1 MKTFK
6 TILAVAV
13 AAMAFVGCAKEQNVE
28 LNEKVT
34 MTYSV
39 SLDSASGTRAD
50 FDGSN
55 VDKLDY
61 KMYLLNADNTTTPTT
76 VTGTVDKNG
85 TSFPVT
91 LEFLKGQQYMVTFI
105 AYNSENFGTDK
116 WCKYTDSSKQSI
128 VFDYTETKYAEDLF
142 TGVFTLS
149 ASDTSTS
156 LKLARPLAQV
166 NLYLSETD
174 VTKATAVGFETTG
187 GVRFTLSNMATTY
200 DLLTGTVSGSFTD
213 AKSYTG
219 TVAAADANG
228 YHHLGSALVLGGQNV
243 EGKINSIGNVQYGTP
258 HSVPSVPTAA
268 NHKTN
273 VKFSSLLVGRVTYT
287 VELTTGFDGTE
298 KNYDEN
304 GNVIP

>member
-105 AYNSENFGTDK
+105 AYKSANFGDGK
-116 WCKYTDSSKQSI
+116 WCKYTDSSKQS
-128 VFDYTETKYAEDLF
+128 VEFDYTKEAEDLF

-149 ASDTSTS
+149 ASDITTS

-174 VTKATAVGFETTG
+174 VTKATAVGFETTD
-187 GVRFTLSNMATTY
+187 GVRFTLSKMATTY
-200 DLLTGTVSGSFTD
+200 DLLTGTASGSFTD
-213 AKSYTG
+213 AKSYSG
-219 TVAAADANG
+219 TVADAANG

>member
-50 FDGSN
+50 FDGLN
-55 VDKLDY
+55 VTHLDY
-61 KMYLLNADNTTTPTT
+61 KMYLLNADDSTTPTA
-76 VTGTVDKNG
+76 TGTVEKNG

-105 AYNSENFGTDK
+105 AYNSTNFGTDK
-116 WCKYTDSSKQSI
+116 WCKYTNDSKQSV
-128 VFDYTETKYAEDLF
+128 VFDYTKDAEDLF

-149 ASDTSTS
+149 ASDITTS
-156 LKLARPLAQV
+156 LKLVRPLAQV

-174 VTKATAVGFETTG
+174 VDAAKEVGFDTTG
-187 GVRFTLSNMATTY
+187 GVTFTLSKMATTY
-200 DLLTGTVSGSFTD
+200 DLLTGTASGS
-213 AKSYTG
+213 AGVQSYSG
-219 TVAAADANG
+219 TVAGAANG

-243 EGKINSIGNVQYGTP
+243 EGKIYSIGNVQYGTDG
-258 HSVPSVPTAA
+258 HAVPSVPTAA
-268 NHKTN
+268 NKKTN
-273 VKFSSLLVGRVTYT
+273 IKYSSLLVGKVNYT
-287 VELTTGFDGTE
+287 VELTTGFDDPE

>member
-61 KMYLLNADNTTTPTT
+61 KMYLLNANNTTTPTT
-76 VTGTVDKNG
+76 VAGTVDKDG

-91 LEFLKGQQYMVTFI
+91 LEFLKGQQYKVTFI
-105 AYNSENFGTDK
+105 AYNSANFGDGK
-116 WCKYTDSSKQSI
+116 WCKYTDSSKQSV
-128 VFDYTETKYAEDLF
+128 VFDYTKDAEDLF

-156 LKLARPLAQV
+156 LSLARPLAQV

-174 VTKATAVGFETTG
+174 VTKATAVGFKTDG
-187 GVRFTLSNMATTY
+187 GVTFTLSKMATQY
-200 DLLTGTVSGSFTD
+200 DLLTGTASGS
-213 AKSYTG
+213 AGVKSYSG
-219 TVAAADANG
+219 TVAGAANY

-243 EGKINSIGNVQYGTP
+243 EGKIYSIGNVQYGIDG
-258 HSVPSVPTAA
+258 HAVPSVPTAA
-268 NHKTN
+268 NKKTN
-273 VKFSSLLVGRVTYT
+273 IKYSSLLVGTVNYI
-287 VELTTGFDGTE
+287 VELTTNFGE
-298 KNYDEN
+298 EQNYGED

>member
-61 KMYLLNADNTTTPTT
+61 KMYLLNADNSTTPTT
-76 VTGTVDKNG
+76 VAGTVDKDG

-91 LEFLKGQQYMVTFI
+91 LEFLKGQQYKVTFI
-105 AYNSENFGTDK
+105 AYNSTNFGDGK
-116 WCKYTDSSKQSI
+116 WCKYTDSSKQSV
-128 VFDYTETKYAEDLF
+128 VFDYTKDAEDLF

-156 LKLARPLAQV
+156 LSLARPLAQV
-166 NLYLSETD
+166 NLYLAKSD
-174 VTKATAVGFETTG
+174 VDAAKEVGFETTG
-187 GVRFTLSNMATTY
+187 GVTFTLSKMATTY
-200 DLLTGTVSGSFTD
+200 DLLTGTASGSFTD

-219 TVAAADANG
+219 AVAAADNG

-243 EGKINSIGNVQYGTP
+243 EGKIYSIGNVQYGTGG
-258 HSVPSVPTAA
+258 HAVPSVPTAA
-268 NHKTN
+268 NKKTN
-273 VKFSSLLVGRVTYT
+273 IKYSSLLVGTVNYI
-287 VELTTGFDGTE
+287 VELTLDFGEELNYGEDG
-298 KNYDEN
+298 NL
-304 GNVIP
+304 IP

>member
-39 SLDSASGTRAD
+39 SLDSASGTRA

-61 KMYLLNADNTTTPTT
+61 KMYLLNDGDTTPTE
-76 VTGTVDKNG
+76 VTGTVEKNG
-85 TSFPVT
+85 ASFPVT

-105 AYNSENFGTDK
+105 AYNSANFGTDK
-116 WCKYTDSSKQSI
+116 WCKYTNDSKQI
-128 VFDYTETKYAEDLF
+128 VEFDYTKDAEDLF

-149 ASDTSTS
+149 ASDTTTS
-156 LKLARPLAQV
+156 LSLARPLAQV
-166 NLYLSETD
+166 NLYLSEND
-174 VTKATAVGFETTG
+174 VTKATALGFEATG
-187 GVRFTLSNMATTY
+187 GVTFTLSKMANQY
-200 DLLTGTVSGSFTD
+200 NLLTGTASGS
-213 AKSYTG
+213 AAVKSYSG
-219 TVAAADANG
+219 TVAAADNG

-243 EGKINSIGNVQYGTP
+243 EGTISSIGNVQYGSTP
-258 HSVPSVPTAA
+258 HAVPSVPTVA

-273 VKFSSLLVGRVTYT
+273 VKFSSLLVGSVAYT
-287 VELTTGFDGTE
+287 VTLTTGFDGTE

-304 GNVIP
+304 GNEI

>member
-39 SLDSASGTRAD
+39 SLDSASGTRA

-55 VDKLDY
+55 VTHLDY

-76 VTGTVDKNG
+76 ATGTVEKNG

-116 WCKYTDSSKQSI
+116 WCKYTDDSKQSV
-128 VFDYTETKYAEDLF
+128 VFDYTEPAEDLF

-156 LKLARPLAQV
+156 LSLARPLAQV

-174 VTKATAVGFETTG
+174 VTKATALGFVTTG
-187 GVRFTLSNMATTY
+187 GVTFTLKSMANQY
-200 DLLTGTVSGSFTD
+200 DLLTGTASGS
-213 AKSYTG
+213 ANVESYSG
-219 TVAAADANG
+219 TVAAAANG

-243 EGKINSIGNVQYGTP
+243 EGTISSIGNVQYGSTP
-258 HSVPSVPTAA
+258 HAVPSVPTAA
-268 NHKTN
+268 NKKTN
-273 VKFSSLLVGRVTYT
+273 IKYSSLLVGTVNYT
-287 VELTTGFDGTE
+287 VTLTPGFDGTE
-298 KNYDEN
+298 D
-304 GNVIP
+304 VIQ

>member
-39 SLDSASGTRAD
+39 SLDSASGTRA

-55 VDKLDY
+55 VTHLDY
-61 KMYLLNADNTTTPTT
+61 KMYLLDDGNTTPTT
-76 VTGTVDKNG
+76 VAGTVEKNG
-85 TSFPVT
+85 ASFPVT
-91 LEFLKGQQYMVTFI
+91 LEFLKGQQYKVTFI
-105 AYNSENFGTDK
+105 AYYSANFGDGM
-116 WCKYTDSSKQSI
+116 WCKYTDSSKQSV
-128 VFDYTETKYAEDLF
+128 VFDYTKDAEDLF
-142 TGVFTLS
+142 TGVYTLS

-156 LKLARPLAQV
+156 LSLARPLAQV

-187 GVRFTLSNMATTY
+187 GVSFTLKSMANQY
-200 DLLTGTVSGSFTD
+200 DLLTGTASGS
-213 AKSYTG
+213 AGVQSYSG
-219 TVAAADANG
+219 AVAAAANG

-243 EGKINSIGNVQYGTP
+243 EGTISSIGNVQYGSTP
-258 HSVPSVPTAA
+258 HAVPSVPTVA
-268 NHKTN
+268 NKKTN
-273 VKFSSLLVGRVTYT
+273 VKFSSLLLGTVNYT

-304 GNVIP
+304 GNEI

>member
-39 SLDSASGTRAD
+39 SLDSASGTRA
-50 FDGSN
+50 FDGLN

-61 KMYLLNADNTTTPTT
+61 KMYLLNADDTTTPTT

-85 TSFPVT
+85 ASFPVT
-91 LEFLKGQQYMVTFI
+91 LEFLKGQQYKVTFI
-105 AYNSENFGTDK
+105 AYNSANFGDGM
-116 WCKYTDSSKQSI
+116 WCKYTDSSKQSV
-128 VFDYTETKYAEDLF
+128 VFDYTKDAEDLF

-149 ASDTSTS
+149 ASDTTRS
-156 LKLARPLAQV
+156 LSLARPLAQV

-200 DLLTGTVSGSFTD
+200 DLLIGTVSGTFTD

-243 EGKINSIGNVQYGTP
+243 EGKINSIGNVQYGDTP
-258 HSVPSVPTAA
+258 HAVPSVPTAA

-287 VELTTGFDGTE
+287 VELTTGFGGTE
-298 KNYDEN
+298 DKI
-304 GNVIP
+304 IP

>member
-39 SLDSASGTRAD
+39 SLDSASGTRA
-50 FDGSN
+50 FDGLN

-61 KMYLLNADNTTTPTT
+61 KMYLLNADDSTTPTT
-76 VTGTVDKNG
+76 VAGTVDKDG

-91 LEFLKGQQYMVTFI
+91 LEFLKGQQYKVTFI
-105 AYNSENFGTDK
+105 AYKSTNFGDGK
-116 WCKYTDSSKQSI
+116 WCKYTDSSKQSV
-128 VFDYTETKYAEDLF
+128 VFDYTKPAEDLF
-142 TGVFTLS
+142 TGVFELS

-156 LKLARPLAQV
+156 LSLVRPLAQV

-174 VTKATAVGFETTG
+174 VTKATAVGFKTTG
-187 GVRFTLSNMATTY
+187 GVTFTLSKMATTY
-200 DLLTGTVSGSFTD
+200 DLLTGNVSGSFTD
-213 AKSYTG
+213 AKSYSG
-219 TVAAADANG
+219 TIAVADNG

-243 EGKINSIGNVQYGTP
+243 EGTISSIGNVQYGDAQA
-258 HSVPSVPTAA
+258 VPSVPTAA

-273 VKFSSLLVGRVTYT
+273 VKFSSLLTGKVSYNVT
-287 VELTTGFDGTE
+287 LTTGFDGTD

-304 GNVIP
+304 GNEI

>member
-39 SLDSASGTRAD
+39 SLDSASGTRA

-55 VDKLDY
+55 VTHLDY
-61 KMYLLNADNTTTPTT
+61 KMYLLNDGNTTPTT
-76 VTGTVDKNG
+76 VTGTVEKNG
-85 TSFPVT
+85 ASFPVT
-91 LEFLKGQQYMVTFI
+91 LELLKGQQYKVTFI
-105 AYNSENFGTDK
+105 AYNSANFGTDK
-116 WCKYTDSSKQSI
+116 WCKYTDSSMQI
-128 VFDYTETKYAEDLF
+128 VEFDYTKDAEDLF

-149 ASDTSTS
+149 ASDTTTS
-156 LKLARPLAQV
+156 LSLVRPLAQV

-187 GVRFTLSNMATTY
+187 GVSFSLSKMATTY
-200 DLLTGTVSGSFTD
+200 DLLTGNVSGPDTTTMTYS
-213 AKSYTG
+213 G
-219 TVAAADANG
+219 TVAAADNG
-228 YHHLGSALVLGGQNV
+228 YHHLGSALVLGGKTV
-243 EGKINSIGNVQYGTP
+243 EGKIYSIGNVQYGTP
-258 HSVPSVPTAA
+258 HAVPSVPTAA
-268 NHKTN
+268 NKKTN
-273 VKFSSLLVGRVTYT
+273 IKYSSLLVGRVNYT
-287 VELTTGFDGTE
+287 VTLTLGFDTEE

>member
-39 SLDSASGTRAD
+39 SLDSASGTRA
-50 FDGSN
+50 FDGLN

-61 KMYLLNADNTTTPTT
+61 KMYLLNANDTTTATT

-85 TSFPVT
+85 ASFPVT
-91 LEFLKGQQYMVTFI
+91 LEFLKGQQYKVTFI
-105 AYNSENFGTDK
+105 AYNSANFGDGK
-116 WCKYTDSSKQSI
+116 WCKYTDSSKQI
-128 VFDYTETKYAEDLF
+128 VEFNYAVDAEDLF

-149 ASDTSTS
+149 ASDTTTS
-156 LKLARPLAQV
+156 LSLVRPLAQV

-174 VTKATAVGFETTG
+174 VTKATALGFKTDG
-187 GVRFTLSNMATTY
+187 GVSFTLSKMATTY
-200 DLLTGTVSGSFTD
+200 DLLTGTASGS
-213 AKSYTG
+213 AGVKSYSG
-219 TVAAADANG
+219 TVAGAANG
-228 YHHLGSALVLGGQNV
+228 YHHLGSALVLGGELGHNV
-243 EGKINSIGNVQYGTP
+243 EGKINSIGNVEYGTP
-258 HSVPSVPTAA
+258 HSVPGIPTAA

-273 VKFSSLLVGRVTYT
+273 VKFSSLLVGSVAYSVT
-287 VELTTGFDGTE
+287 LTTGFAGTE
-298 KNYDEN
+298 DK
-304 GNVIP
+304 VIPQP

>member
-39 SLDSASGTRAD
+39 SLDSASGTRA

-55 VDKLDY
+55 VTHLDY
-61 KMYLLNADNTTTPTT
+61 KMYLLNADNTTTTPTT
-76 VTGTVDKNG
+76 VAGNVEKEG

-91 LEFLKGQQYMVTFI
+91 LEFLKGQKYMVTFI

-116 WCKYTDSSKQSI
+116 WCKYTDDSKQSV
-128 VFDYTETKYAEDLF
+128 VFDYTKDAEDLF
-142 TGVFTLS
+142 TGVFVLS
-149 ASDTSTS
+149 ASDTTTS
-156 LKLARPLAQV
+156 LSLARPLAQV
-166 NLYLSETD
+166 NLYLSADDVET
-174 VTKATAVGFETTG
+174 ATALGFETTG
-187 GVRFTLSNMATTY
+187 GVTFSLSKMATTY
-200 DLLTGTVSGSFTD
+200 NLLTKDVSGSFTD

-219 TVAAADANG
+219 AVAGAAND

-243 EGKINSIGNVQYGTP
+243 EGTISSIGNVEYGTP
-258 HSVPSVPTAA
+258 HAVPSVPTAA
-268 NHKTN
+268 NKKTN
-273 VKFSSLLVGRVTYT
+273 IKYSSLLVGSVAYSVT
-287 VELTTGFDGTE
+287 LTTGFGGTE
-298 KNYDEN
+298 DK
-304 GNVIP
+304 VIPQP

>member
-39 SLDSASGTRAD
+39 SLDSASGTRA
-50 FDGSN
+50 FDGLN

-105 AYNSENFGTDK
+105 AYNSANFGTDK

-128 VFDYTETKYAEDLF
+128 VFDYTETKDAEDLF

-149 ASDTSTS
+149 ASDTTTS
-156 LKLARPLAQV
+156 LSLVRPLAQV
-166 NLYLSETD
+166 NLYLAASD
-174 VTKATAVGFETTG
+174 VTAAKNVGFETTD
-187 GVRFTLSNMATTY
+187 GVTFTLSNMATTY
-200 DLLTGTVSGSFTD
+200 NLLTKAVSGSFTD

-219 TVAAADANG
+219 TVAGADNG

-243 EGKINSIGNVQYGTP
+243 EGKIYSIGNVQYGTP

-268 NHKTN
+268 NKKTN
-273 VKFSSLLVGRVTYT
+273 IKYSSLLVGKVNYT
-287 VELTTGFDGTE
+287 VELTTNFGE
-298 KNYDEN
+298 EQNYGED

>member
-1 MKTFK
+1 MRTLK

-13 AAMAFVGCAKEQNVE
+13 AAMVFVGCAKEQNVE

-50 FDGSN
+50 FNGSN

-61 KMYLLNADNTTTPTT
+61 KMYLLNADDSTTPTT

-85 TSFPVT
+85 ASSFPVT
-91 LEFLKGQQYMVTFI
+91 LEFLKGQQYKVTFI
-105 AYNSENFGTDK
+105 AYDSEKFGDGM
-116 WCKYTDSSKQSI
+116 WSKYTDDSKQSV
-128 VFDYTETKYAEDLF
+128 VFDYTKDAEDLF

-149 ASDTSTS
+149 ASDITTS
-156 LKLARPLAQV
+156 LKLVRPLAQV

-200 DLLTGTVSGSFTD
+200 DLLTGTISGSFTD

-243 EGKINSIGNVQYGTP
+243 EGKIYSIGNVQYDTDG
-258 HSVPSVPTAA
+258 HAVPSVPTAA

-287 VELTTGFDGTE
+287 VELTTGFGGTE
-298 KNYDEN
+298 DKI
-304 GNVIP
+304 IP

>member
-39 SLDSASGTRAD
+39 SLDSASGTRA

-55 VDKLDY
+55 VTHLDY
-61 KMYLLNADNTTTPTT
+61 KMYLLNANNTTTPTT
-76 VTGTVDKNG
+76 VAGTVNKNG

-91 LEFLKGQQYMVTFI
+91 LEFLKGQQYKVTFI
-105 AYNSENFGTDK
+105 AYNSAKFGDGK
-116 WCKYTDSSKQSI
+116 WCKYTNDSKESI
-128 VFDYTETKYAEDLF
+128 VFDYTQNAEDLF

-156 LKLARPLAQV
+156 LSLARPLAQV
-166 NLYLSETD
+166 NLYLAKSD
-174 VTKATAVGFETTG
+174 VDAAVKVGFKTTG
-187 GVRFTLSNMATTY
+187 GVTFTLSKMATTY
-200 DLLTGTVSGSFTD
+200 DLLTGNVSGSFTD

-219 TVAAADANG
+219 TIAVADNG

-243 EGKINSIGNVQYGTP
+243 EGKIYSIGNVQYGIDG
-258 HSVPSVPTAA
+258 HAVPSVPTAA
-268 NHKTN
+268 NKKTN
-273 VKFSSLLVGRVTYT
+273 IKYSSLLVGTVNYT
-287 VELTTGFDGTE
+287 VELTTNFGEEQNYGEDGS
-298 KNYDEN
+298 
-304 GNVIP
+304 VIP